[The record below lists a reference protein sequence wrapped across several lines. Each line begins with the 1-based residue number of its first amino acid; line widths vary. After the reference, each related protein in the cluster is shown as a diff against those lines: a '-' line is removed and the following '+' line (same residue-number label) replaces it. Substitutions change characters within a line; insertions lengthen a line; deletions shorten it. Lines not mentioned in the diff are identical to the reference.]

1 MEQEEM
7 KQKKRRKSTTDSY
20 QALFMLAPMMIGFI
34 LFTYV
39 PIAYILRYAMYQSN
53 GFKETWIGLENFIRL
68 FTRDEIYWKTVL
80 NAVILSMGKLLVEI
94 PLALVLAVL
103 LNKGLK
109 ATGFFRVTLFLPA
122 IISTAIAGLIF
133 SLMFAA
139 FNGIINGMLMNVHI
153 ISRPINWFGN
163 KWSAMFVLGLA
174 SVWNNY
180 GINMIFFLMV
190 LQSVPLELYEC
201 AQMDGI
207 TPMKKFFY
215 ITLPMIGPTFQ
226 AVLLMAIVGSLKV
239 SDLVLATTNGQ
250 PAGGTEVVMT
260 YVFKYF
266 FGYDGRNIEVGYAS
280 AMAVVTGIILAIISV
295 IYMQATKKLGH
306 STE

>member
-1 MEQEEM
+1 M

-153 ISRPINWFGN
+153 RIP
-163 KWSAMFVLGLA
+163 
-174 SVWNNY
+174 
-180 GINMIFFLMV
+180 
-190 LQSVPLELYEC
+190 
-201 AQMDGI
+201 
-207 TPMKKFFY
+207 
-215 ITLPMIGPTFQ
+215 
-226 AVLLMAIVGSLKV
+226 
-239 SDLVLATTNGQ
+239 
-250 PAGGTEVVMT
+250 
-260 YVFKYF
+260 
-266 FGYDGRNIEVGYAS
+266 
-280 AMAVVTGIILAIISV
+280 
-295 IYMQATKKLGH
+295 
-306 STE
+306 